1 MPGPLRSRRLRW
13 LLGALAGLAVAGAA
27 FAALRPERSD
37 PCPGRFESDWAFRP
51 ESRAALLRGE
61 FSLLRQAP
69 VRLVAPVDWE
79 QDPYDSKPW
88 RNNLHAGEPLAQLL
102 GMYSL
107 ERNRAALIRAR
118 DLALDWIAQN
128 PPREGFGWKDKRAGD
143 RVRRL
148 AYLTAAAQ
156 CAGVLSERQRE
167 TLRASVAAHGEFLA
181 DPEEYDEGNHGL
193 FQNTGLA
200 AIGRL
205 LPTMD
210 DSEEWDQLARRRF
223 REDLPVQTEE
233 MVGLEHS
240 PRYHFVVLALLEQF
254 IRQAGA
260 RDPGL
265 RRIAAGM
272 RRAGSWFVMPD
283 GTLTR
288 LGDTGVDRAPPWAI
302 AQARRQQGVA
312 PTTRSGFGIVRAGG
326 GYLSVSAGYHDYG
339 HKQADELT
347 FELFDRGRRIVTDT
361 GRYGARRSKKK
372 ADLAAQWDFANSS
385 QAHSTLV
392 VDGVSFPVDEA
403 DPYGSG
409 ITATGSGAGWWAI
422 QATNPLL
429 RPQGVAHERTFL
441 YQPDV
446 ALLVVDRVTAQRP
459 HSYTRLMQM
468 DPGIAVQAG
477 GRNPGALSAPG
488 FSGWLTSVASV
499 PIASTQVVEARRDPL
514 QGFIRGVDKFAPLL
528 ARPTVVQT
536 ARAASATFVTVL
548 SLDGRAT
555 AELRPGGRDAVAVAL
570 RRAGRRP
577 MELSATR
584 RGRTLSVTAR

>member
-1 MPGPLRSRRLRW
+1 MPRSLRACWRW
-13 LLGALAGLAVAGAA
+13 LLGALALLVVAGAVV
-27 FAALRPERSD
+27 AAIPPAAKD
-37 PCPGRFESDWAFRP
+37 PCPGRFERESAFQP
-51 ESRAALLRGE
+51 ESRAAIMRGE
-61 FSLLRQAP
+61 FSLLGRAP

-102 GMYSL
+102 GLYSV
-107 ERNRAALIRAR
+107 ERNRDALIRAR
-118 DLALDWIAQN
+118 DLALDWIRQN

-156 CAGVLSERQRE
+156 CAGILSERQRE
-167 TLRASVAAHGEFLA
+167 ALRASVAAHGEFLA
-181 DPEEYDEGNHGL
+181 DPEEYDKGNHGL

-205 LPTMD
+205 LPTLD
-210 DSEEWDQLARRRF
+210 DSEEWEELARRRF
-223 REDLPVQTEE
+223 RDDLPVQPQE

-265 RRIAAGM
+265 RRIAARM

-302 AQARRQQGVA
+302 AQARRQRGLG
-312 PTTRSGFGIVRAGG
+312 PTTRSGFGIVRDGG
-326 GYLSVSAGYHDYG
+326 GYLSVSAGFHDYG

-392 VDGVSFPVDEA
+392 VDGVSFPVDRLK
-403 DPYGSG
+403 PYGSG
-409 ITATGSGAGWWAI
+409 ISATGSGAGWWGI
-422 QATNPLL
+422 QAANPLV
-429 RPQGVAHERTFL
+429 RPQGVDHERTFL
-441 YQPDV
+441 YRPGS
-446 ALLVVDRVTAQRP
+446 ALVVVDQVSADRPRE
-459 HSYTRLMQM
+459 YTRFVQM
-468 DPGIAVQAG
+468 DPGIAARTAG
-477 GRNPGALSAPG
+477 KDAVALSAPG
-488 FSGWLTSVASV
+488 FSGWLTSAATV
-499 PIASTQVVEARRDPL
+499 PIASTQVVEGQRDPL
-514 QGFIRGVDKFAPLL
+514 QGFIRGLDKFAPLL
-528 ARPTVVQT
+528 PRPTVVQT
-536 ARAASATFVTVL
+536 TRAASATFVTVL

-555 AELRPGGRDAVAVAL
+555 AALRPGSRDTVAVAL
-570 RRAGRRP
+570 QQAGQRP
-577 MELSATR
+577 LELSAAR
-584 RGRTLSVTAR
+584 RGRTLSVSAR